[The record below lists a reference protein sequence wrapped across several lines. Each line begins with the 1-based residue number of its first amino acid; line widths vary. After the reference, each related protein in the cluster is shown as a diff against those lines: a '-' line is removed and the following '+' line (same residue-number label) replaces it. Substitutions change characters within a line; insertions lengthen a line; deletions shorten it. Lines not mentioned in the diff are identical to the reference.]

1 MTSTKPGP
9 QLTRAVLFLM
19 CLATGLCAGGNYF
32 NQPLLEEISQ
42 ALGVSSSTAA
52 TSVTVAQVS
61 YAVGLVFLTPLGDL
75 FERRKLTVGL
85 IGLTAVGQLVAGFA
99 PAFGVFMI
107 GIAVAGLFSVAAQIL
122 VPYAAILAEPGKG
135 GKAVGTV
142 MSGLLAGV
150 LIARA
155 VAGILSDIGGWTL
168 IYHVAAVLMILVGIG
183 LWRVLPPS
191 YPENP
196 PSYLGLF
203 TSMARLIRRHPRLRT
218 RSLISGISFASMS
231 AVFATTTLLLAD
243 DPFRLSPTAIGLV
256 GLTGLAGAL
265 MASVAGGM
273 VDRGLG
279 RRATVLG
286 LIALALGWGA
296 FILGGHSVLWFC
308 VGMVLTDVGVQLV
321 HIISMNTVYTLDASA
336 RARLNSVYMTMYFVG
351 AAVGSAVGVWA
362 WNTGHW
368 AGVCIAGLV
377 MTALCVLV
385 WLRDVQLENRQ
396 AGSEPEGLEK

>member
-1 MTSTKPGP
+1 
-9 QLTRAVLFLM
+9 M

-32 NQPLLEEISQ
+32 NQPLLDEISE

-52 TSVTVAQVS
+52 TSVTVAQVA
-61 YAVGLVFLTPLGDL
+61 YAVGLVFLAPLGDL

-85 IGLTAVGQLVAGFA
+85 IGLTAAGQAIAGFA
-99 PAFGVFMI
+99 PGFGVFLI
-107 GIAVAGLFSVAAQIL
+107 GVAVAGLFSVSAQVL
-122 VPYAAILAEPGKG
+122 VPYASILAAPGKG
-135 GKAVGTV
+135 GRAVGTV

-191 YPENP
+191 YPEDP
-196 PSYLGLF
+196 PSYPGLF
-203 TSMARLIRRHPRLRT
+203 LSMGRLILHHPRLRT

-231 AVFATTTLLLAD
+231 AIFATTTLLLAD
-243 DPFRLSPTAIGLV
+243 EPFGLSPTAIGLV

-273 VDRGLG
+273 VDRGHG
-279 RRATVLG
+279 RRGTMLG
-286 LIALALGWGA
+286 LVALALGWGA
-296 FILGGHSVLWFC
+296 FVLGGHSVLWFC

-321 HIISMNTVYTLDASA
+321 HIISMNTVYTLDPQA

-351 AAVGSAVGVWA
+351 AAVGSAIGVWA
-362 WNTGHW
+362 WNAGHW
-368 AGVCIAGLV
+368 VGVCVAGGV
-377 MTALCVLV
+377 MTALCVLI
-385 WLRDVQLENRQ
+385 WIYDVV
-396 AGSEPEGLEK
+396 LEKRQLAQDARLAH